1 MYKIILA
8 IIPNNIIKPFLDG
21 NTLQLLFMG
30 IAFGCFLLT
39 YKDETESLIKTIYQ
53 FNFTITKLLTVVCNK
68 MHYAVYLSLS
78 MMLLNGSLSKI
89 VSAVNII
96 FLFAGITAT
105 LTLLNIVWISWKCK
119 YNAWQ
124 LLKDFLPVGLTG
136 LTTASSMATLPII
149 NEICNSK
156 YKVNPKFMNFA
167 VPMSLILGKASLGV
181 NLSVIGLYF
190 VKLYG
195 LEVSL
200 TQLVSLCVM
209 ITLMCSAAPPVPGG
223 GIIVLTMVFQQL
235 NLPKEAIA
243 VPIALDIFFDM
254 MATGCIT
261 YSCGPS
267 MVYLD
272 QKIGKE

>member
-1 MYKIILA
+1 
-8 IIPNNIIKPFLDG
+8 
-21 NTLQLLFMG
+21 
-30 IAFGCFLLT
+30 
-39 YKDETESLIKTIYQ
+39 
-53 FNFTITKLLTVVCNK
+53 
-68 MHYAVYLSLS
+68 
-78 MMLLNGSLSKI
+78 
-89 VSAVNII
+89 
-96 FLFAGITAT
+96 
-105 LTLLNIVWISWKCK
+105 
-119 YNAWQ
+119 
-124 LLKDFLPVGLTG
+124 
-136 LTTASSMATLPII
+136 
-149 NEICNSK
+149 
-156 YKVNPKFMNFA
+156 MNFA

-195 LEVSL
+195 LEDSI

-254 MATGCIT
+254 MSTGCIT

>member
-1 MYKIILA
+1 MLAAVMVFASLVSSTVGMGDRKLLNKYGRGVFLYYQLMNFGFTAVAIVVCSLLFGIVSGNSVFNAALLVEVYKIILA

-105 LTLLNIVWISWKCK
+105 LTLLSIVWISWKCK

-124 LLKDFLPVGLTG
+124 MLKNMEPYHFTW
-136 LTTASSMATLPII
+136 
-149 NEICNSK
+149 
-156 YKVNPKFMNFA
+156 
-167 VPMSLILGKASLGV
+167 
-181 NLSVIGLYF
+181 
-190 VKLYG
+190 
-195 LEVSL
+195 
-200 TQLVSLCVM
+200 
-209 ITLMCSAAPPVPGG
+209 
-223 GIIVLTMVFQQL
+223 
-235 NLPKEAIA
+235 
-243 VPIALDIFFDM
+243 
-254 MATGCIT
+254 
-261 YSCGPS
+261 
-267 MVYLD
+267 
-272 QKIGKE
+272 